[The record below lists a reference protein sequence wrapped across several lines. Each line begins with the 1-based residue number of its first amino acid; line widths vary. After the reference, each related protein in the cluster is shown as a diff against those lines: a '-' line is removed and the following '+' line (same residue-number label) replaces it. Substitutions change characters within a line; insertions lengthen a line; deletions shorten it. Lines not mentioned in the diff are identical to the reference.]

1 MTENLLLSR
10 QTEREVVQHLMMGVE
25 TRAPVIEVVLTNYDA
40 LRRPF
45 RNELTVEPV
54 DFGGK
59 HYFLATCNIELLS
72 ETNED
77 MRWRCLSEASP
88 QQEERLKMW
97 DGSGLEAQAVVG
109 RRVSV
114 DGLGVGVCLS
124 VRPARFGGGS
134 AYKLALDDDP
144 GKTTDKRLLSGG
156 SGSAFCVQ
164 DEQQPG
170 TPWRWSHDPM
180 HPAPEPGEV
189 GNLTA
194 EQSGA
199 VTLLREAA
207 GLNEKQMDERTALRF
222 LRARDFDAVAAKEQ
236 WSRMLDWR
244 MRESI
249 DDLCRADVFKP
260 PQVCDTILH
269 LQSLY
274 PHCMCGYD
282 RGGRPVRIECMG
294 RVEVAELYKHCT
306 EEEICRYHVWQQEE
320 IVSRFLPACFHR
332 TGQESDQVTVVM
344 DMTRARLR
352 DLTRADARLHI
363 KNFITTLSNYYPETL
378 HRMVIINAPSV
389 LSMAWDFIS
398 PMVDEATKAKIKI
411 APPGLRTHCT
421 LQELIHPSQL
431 PRFLGGERLTP
442 LDRLLPVV
450 DRGGSLEEVTAAVNG
465 WDGYWGMQLDSA
477 GRERSLQAQREH
489 QHASNAGK
497 KETSATIATASVRAS
512 RQLSTQQQKE
522 KATVSAKMDAT
533 GDHAVGPAD
542 GVQMPSKH
550 EQLALLMD
558 PVWTYTSLGVKR

>member
-1 MTENLLLSR
+1 
-10 QTEREVVQHLMMGVE
+10 MMGVKAR
-25 TRAPVIEVVLTNYDA
+25 TPIIEVVLTNYDA

-72 ETNED
+72 ETLED
-77 MRWRCLSEASP
+77 MRWRCLSEAS
-88 QQEERLKMW
+88 QQQKRRSTMW

-109 RRVSV
+109 RRISV

-134 AYKLALDDDP
+134 AYTLALDDHP

-156 SGSAFCVQ
+156 SGSVFRVQ

-170 TPWRWSHDPM
+170 TPWRWSHDPV
-180 HPAPEPGEV
+180 HPALEQGEV
-189 GNLTA
+189 GNLTD
-194 EQSGA
+194 EQSAA
-199 VTLLREAA
+199 VTRLREAA
-207 GLNEKQMDERTALRF
+207 GLNEGQMDTRAALRF
-222 LRARDFDAVAAKEQ
+222 LRARDFDVAAAKEQ
-236 WSRMLDWR
+236 WTTMLAWR
-244 MRESI
+244 ARELI
-249 DDLCRADVFKP
+249 DNLCRADSFEP
-260 PQVCDTILH
+260 PQVCDTVLR

-320 IVSRFLPACFHR
+320 VMSRFLPACFQR
-332 TGQESDQVTVVM
+332 TGQEHDQVTVVM
-344 DMTRARLR
+344 DMTSARLR

-389 LSMAWDFIS
+389 LSMAWDFVS

-411 APPGLRTHCT
+411 APPGLRTHCV
-421 LQELIHPSQL
+421 LHELIHPSQL

-442 LDRLLPVV
+442 LDLLLPVV
-450 DRGGSLEEVTAAVNG
+450 DRGGSLDEVTASVNG
-465 WDGYWGMQLDSA
+465 WDGYWGMQLDAA
-477 GRERSLQAQREH
+477 GRETSRSFQYDFERQG
-489 QHASNAGK
+489 SAG
-497 KETSATIATASVRAS
+497 ESTTTAASVSASASAS
-512 RQLSTQQQKE
+512 REMSMLGQRE
-522 KATVSAKMDAT
+522 KATAPGKIDAT
-533 GDHAVGPAD
+533 RDHATRPTN
-542 GVQMPSKH
+542 GVQAPSK
-550 EQLALLMD
+550 EERLALLMD
-558 PVWTYTSLGVKR
+558 PVWTYTSLGLKR